1 MAAPAANPVMLPV
14 EAAIEAT
21 DVLELLQVPPVTL
34 VLKAYGTPVQMLL
47 IPEIVSAFG
56 MPGLTTM
63 D

>member
-1 MAAPAANPVMLPV
+1 MLPV